1 MYRDQD
7 TVNQA
12 RVSIG
17 LPSAF
22 LTGSKCK
29 IAYIY
34 LNIKGKKFKQN
45 SCFTIEKNVVL
56 KSCWL
61 HTIFVI
67 VSLIVFHVELVILL
81 PLVHIK
87 ILLLPS
93 YLVYGHL
100 HLTITEVVSLVDTQ
114 DLGSW
119 QCLLLISKKFWPWP
133 HCRALESRLKH

>member
-93 YLVYGHL
+93 YLVYGLWSSSSDNHRGG
-100 HLTITEVVSLVDTQ
+100 Q
-114 DLGSW
+114 LGRHAGPGK
-119 QCLLLISKKFWPWP
+119 LAMFTLDI
-133 HCRALESRLKH
+133 